1 MNKFIIIS
9 LLALSLISVTGFK
22 YLHTAVAT
30 HAAAQQAPQRS
41 GPTREARILGFL
53 DEQFPDTIVV
63 PSAVSVGEDFQVTV
77 ITSGSGCEREADTGV
92 IVTENGANVMVYDFT
107 AATHPGV
114 VCLAVLKRLPHTVTL
129 RFTKP
134 GEAVIRVWGRRG
146 GATIPPMGE
155 PTVLERRVM
164 VN

>member
-1 MNKFIIIS
+1 MNKLIIIS
-9 LLALSLISVTGFK
+9 LLALSLISVTSFK
-22 YLHTAVAT
+22 YLHTVVTT
-30 HAAAQQAPQRS
+30 HAATQQAPQRS
-41 GPTREARILGFL
+41 GPAREARILGFL
-53 DEQFPDTIVV
+53 DEHFPDTIIA
-63 PSAVSVGEDFQVTV
+63 PRAVSVGEDFQVT
-77 ITSGSGCEREADTGV
+77 ITTSGSGCDREGDTGV
-92 IVTENGANVMVYDFT
+92 IITESGANVMVYDFT
-107 AATHPGV
+107 VATHPGV
-114 VCLAVLKRLPHTVTL
+114 ICTAILKRMPHTVTL